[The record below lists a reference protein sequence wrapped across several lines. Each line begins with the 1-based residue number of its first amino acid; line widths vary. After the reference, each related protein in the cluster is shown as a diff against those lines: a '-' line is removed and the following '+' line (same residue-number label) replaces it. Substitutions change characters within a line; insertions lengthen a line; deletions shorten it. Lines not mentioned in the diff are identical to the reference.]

1 MKIFISVFGGL
12 GNQMFQYA
20 YMLSW
25 RALGQRAEICP
36 ISFRMKD
43 HNGFEL
49 PEVFGPVRKDV
60 GFSWSRFVF
69 AVYRGFKKVFPKR
82 LHDKVDNVLGVK
94 TIVQSDHARYEDK
107 CNDVTQGKRIVFCR
121 GVWQSEKYFVS
132 AVSEVRDA
140 FKFDEEQLSDN
151 SRSVLKKIRE
161 TNAVSIHVRRG
172 DYLSFGNWSEMC
184 PLDYYKRAFALV
196 SERVENPYFF
206 VFSDDKDYV
215 KQYFDM
221 ENCTVVDFNSGKDSW
236 QDMCLMSN
244 CKSNIIAN
252 STFSWW
258 GAWLNGNLEKVVV
271 APKCWFPGSQEDDIV
286 PDGWIRL

>member
-43 HNGFEL
+43 HNG
-49 PEVFGPVRKDV
+49 FGPVRKDV

-184 PLDYYKRAFALV
+184 PSIITKGRLPLSQKGLRIPISL
-196 SERVENPYFF
+196 
-206 VFSDDKDYV
+206 FSR
-215 KQYFDM
+215 M
-221 ENCTVVDFNSGKDSW
+221 TRT
-236 QDMCLMSN
+236 MSN
-244 CKSNIIAN
+244 SISIWK
-252 STFSWW
+252 TVR
-258 GAWLNGNLEKVVV
+258 WLTL
-271 APKCWFPGSQEDDIV
+271 
-286 PDGWIRL
+286 IRGKTVGKTCV